1 MNESIHETSR
11 PNQSS
16 KVQSKI
22 DLSRKCD
29 EKYKE
34 EIERLI
40 AQKNPPKWSEQD
52 ALSEINFDKEVESR
66 RAAYE
71 LCLE

>member
-1 MNESIHETSR
+1 MNLR
-11 PNQSS
+11 
-16 KVQSKI
+16 
-22 DLSRKCD
+22 RKCD

-40 AQKNPPKWSEQD
+40 ARKNSPKWSEKN

-66 RAAYE
+66 RAVYQ
-71 LCLE
+71 LCLEN

>member
-1 MNESIHETSR
+1 MN
-11 PNQSS
+11 
-16 KVQSKI
+16 
-22 DLSRKCD
+22 LSRKCD

-40 AQKNPPKWSEQD
+40 ARKNPPKWSEQD
-52 ALSEINFDKEVESR
+52 ALNEINFDKQVESR

-71 LCLE
+71 LCLEN